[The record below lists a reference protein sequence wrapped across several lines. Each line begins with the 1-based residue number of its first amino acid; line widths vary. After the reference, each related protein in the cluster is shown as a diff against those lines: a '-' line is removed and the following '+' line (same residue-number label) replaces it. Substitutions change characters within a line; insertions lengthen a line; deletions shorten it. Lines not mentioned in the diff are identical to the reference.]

1 MKVVTQAVAGALS
14 PREKLILLSG
24 VILAVLSAVGFIT
37 ARIYRQ
43 GVWIPVAGGSYSE
56 GFIGQPIDSNP
67 VTAKNLPDRA
77 MSALLYSSLNDL
89 AETIETKDSKNF
101 QIKLKD
107 GLEWADGEPITADDV
122 IFTIE
127 SIKNPAAGSPLFSSW
142 ENVEAERVSALHIS
156 INLPEPYAWF
166 TEILKHTRPIPAHVY
181 NSVAP
186 ENFHLSAY
194 RLEPIGSGPY
204 QVHEVRQLLSGF
216 IREIRLVPNN
226 KYAGIQPL
234 IPDFRLI
241 FYTDQEKLNEGL
253 KHREVL
259 GFLNLEPL
267 QKLGTS
273 RGLKISHIPSARTAI
288 VLLNGVN
295 NPKLNSSSVR
305 KALNA
310 GSNRANLKDIFS
322 EDIEL
327 STSPLPPSLGG
338 READLEHVVQ
348 PDLNGLSLNLLV
360 PQGTFWEKVGSE
372 LREAWLGAGASEI
385 NILSVR
391 PDLLNSRLLAG
402 NYEAALF
409 GLAPD
414 YIYDLFP
421 FWHSRERNGGKNV
434 AGYIDTETDK
444 LLEEARQTGD
454 ENTSVR
460 ASNRLTNGQGGVFL
474 FAIPFNH
481 IHSEKL
487 SGLNLSSASDIEE
500 VYSTASKWSVLKAR
514 VLLDAG
520 QTAGYNIVN

>member
-24 VILAVLSAVGFIT
+24 VILAILAAVGFIT

-56 GFIGQPIDSNP
+56 GFVGQPIDSNP
-67 VTAKNLPDRA
+67 VTAKNSPDRA
-77 MSALLYSSLNDL
+77 MSALLYSSLADIS
-89 AETIETKDSKNF
+89 ETIETKDYKNF
-101 QIKLKD
+101 QIKLKSD
-107 GLEWADGEPITADDV
+107 LEWADSEPITVDDV

-127 SIKNPAAGSPLFSSW
+127 SIKNPAAGSPLFNSW
-142 ENVEAERVSALHIS
+142 ENVEVERISALHIS

-166 TEILKHTRPIPAHVY
+166 AEILKNTRPIPAHVY
-181 NSVAP
+181 TSVAP

-204 QVHEVRQLLSGF
+204 QVSEVRQLLSGF
-216 IREIRLVPNN
+216 IQEIRLVPNN
-226 KYAGIQPL
+226 KYAGTKPL
-234 IPDFRLI
+234 IPDFRLR
-241 FYTDQEKLNEGL
+241 FYTDQESLNEGL
-253 KHREVL
+253 RHREVL

-267 QKLGTS
+267 QDLGTS
-273 RGLKISHIPSARTAI
+273 RGLKVSHIPSARTAV
-288 VLLNGVN
+288 VLLNGTN
-295 NPKLNSSSVR
+295 NPKLNIASLR

-310 GSNRANLKDIFS
+310 GSDRATLKEIFG

-338 READLEHVVQ
+338 KEADLEHVVQ
-348 PDLNGLSLNLLV
+348 PELNDLSLNLLV
-360 PQGTFWEKVGSE
+360 PQGAFWEEVGNK
-372 LREAWLGAGASEI
+372 LREAWLGAGASEV
-385 NILSVR
+385 NILSAR

-414 YIYDLFP
+414 YTYDLFP

-434 AGYIDTETDK
+434 AGYIDSETDK
-444 LLEEARQTGD
+444 LLEESRQTGN
-454 ENTSVR
+454 ENTSVK
-460 ASNRLTNGQGGVFL
+460 AANRLTNGQGGIFL

-487 SGLNLSSASDIEE
+487 AGLNLSSASDIEE
-500 VYSTASKWSVLKAR
+500 IYSTVSNWSVLKTR